1 MFVNLQEFEEI
12 EYAPSE
18 KHDGCAWIKVV
29 DGCWICDGKWEHQTS
44 VVQNIETGKFY
55 EYSLS
60 RSGSYYSGYYYTH
73 VDDDGVEL
81 SEVVKTEKQ
90 VTVTEWSYV

>member
-1 MFVNLQEFEEI
+1 MLSLNLVKKYDELVKTKCYNQEFEEI

-44 VVQNIETGKFY
+44 VV
-55 EYSLS
+55 L
-60 RSGSYYSGYYYTH
+60 
-73 VDDDGVEL
+73 L
-81 SEVVKTEKQ
+81 
-90 VTVTEWSYV
+90 